1 VAEPGG
7 LLHLASIVV
16 GVGAFIGLGGLLL
29 AVALDSSEH
38 QRASQVLGHLNEER
52 TRTEEALTFA
62 ASGKPFAL
70 FLRSFQA
77 EDRGASGSEV
87 EAHNRALFEHTH
99 VYSQMAGFDVGVPA
113 DQLQDQDNSWS
124 LQRRVLVALSRT
136 LPTVMLGNAY
146 LASEKRADLDG
157 LAVRDVTVITGDWWG
172 LFLALSDAAREIVV
186 YADEPSDALLRE
198 IGQLESTGRAYT
210 LVLKRALEPA
220 LSQEVLEGERRGRI
234 SIIRYDDYSDDIDV
248 ALNKQ
253 WPS

>member
-1 VAEPGG
+1 
-7 LLHLASIVV
+7 
-16 GVGAFIGLGGLLL
+16 
-29 AVALDSSEH
+29 
-38 QRASQVLGHLNEER
+38 
-52 TRTEEALTFA
+52 
-62 ASGKPFAL
+62 
-70 FLRSFQA
+70 
-77 EDRGASGSEV
+77 
-87 EAHNRALFEHTH
+87 
-99 VYSQMAGFDVGVPA
+99 MAGFDVGVPA

-157 LAVRDVTVITGDWWG
+157 LAVRDVTVIKGDWWA
-172 LFLALSDAAREIVV
+172 LFLALSNAAREIVV